1 MLLDIILII
10 FLASLIGYGYK
21 KGAVDVVAHLASI
34 IIAFI
39 LAYFLART
47 VGDYI
52 AESTIMGKNARA
64 SGENNITELMANDKS
79 VGENGIIGRLVEITR
94 IDLSNSRTIIAAKLT
109 DYIFIG
115 IGFGAVYFITRIIL
129 WIAAM
134 MLDGI
139 FELPVLK
146 TFNKLGGVIAGIV
159 MFLIETGIIFA
170 VIYFASSFDF
180 MKGIIRLIDSSVI
193 ASTIYNHN
201 IITDLLLSKIF

>member
-64 SGENNITELMANDKS
+64 SVENNITELMANDKS